1 MLHGIWALLLLAMAC
16 PAGPLESQ
24 ISREQAI
31 EIARQEVSFQPDS
44 IEAVLSE
51 SRERPLWRVTFRGRL
66 PGPASGT
73 LRDCDHRGDPAELA
87 ARAVR
92 RPGCDLSDG
101 GFTRSTSLCRSG
113 SARGAIPVGRWEY
126 P

>member
-31 EIARQEVSFQPDS
+31 EIARQELSFEPDS
-44 IEAVLSE
+44 MEAVLSE

-66 PGPASGT
+66 PGQP
-73 LRDCDHRGDPAELA
+73 
-87 ARAVR
+87 
-92 RPGCDLSDG
+92 PGLFETVIIEVDA
-101 GFTRSTSLCRSG
+101 RSG
-113 SARGAIPVGRWEY
+113 DVVSISRT
-126 P
+126 

>member
-51 SRERPLWRVTFRGRL
+51 SRERPLWRVRFRGRL
-66 PGPASGT
+66 PGQP
-73 LRDCDHRGDPAELA
+73 
-87 ARAVR
+87 
-92 RPGCDLSDG
+92 PGLFETAIIEVDA
-101 GFTRSTSLCRSG
+101 RSG
-113 SARGAIPVGRWEY
+113 DIVSISQT
-126 P
+126 

>member
-16 PAGPLESQ
+16 PAGPLDSQ

-51 SRERPLWRVTFRGRL
+51 SRERPLWRVTVRGRL
-66 PGPASGT
+66 PGQP
-73 LRDCDHRGDPAELA
+73 
-87 ARAVR
+87 
-92 RPGCDLSDG
+92 PGLFETVIIEVDA
-101 GFTRSTSLCRSG
+101 RSG
-113 SARGAIPVGRWEY
+113 DIVSISRT
-126 P
+126 

>member
-66 PGPASGT
+66 PGQP
-73 LRDCDHRGDPAELA
+73 
-87 ARAVR
+87 
-92 RPGCDLSDG
+92 PGLFETAIIEVDA
-101 GFTRSTSLCRSG
+101 RSG
-113 SARGAIPVGRWEY
+113 DIVSISQT
-126 P
+126 